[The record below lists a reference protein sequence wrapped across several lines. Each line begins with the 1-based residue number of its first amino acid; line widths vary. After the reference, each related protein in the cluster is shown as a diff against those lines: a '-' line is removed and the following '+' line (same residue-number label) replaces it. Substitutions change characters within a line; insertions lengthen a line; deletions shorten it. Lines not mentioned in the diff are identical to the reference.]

1 MENKQMVINTELE
14 MFEYLQTVN
23 DIALEYFNIDGKYQ
37 PHIGILNAMRIFYN
51 LCVKE
56 SKYDEEYGHDIF
68 DATDMKEIV
77 VDKDFIDAFNSAL
90 MVKGMDF
97 NFGNAYRQAL
107 DIVEYKKTSLENTV
121 DIIYKAV
128 MNFVESFNST
138 VSGDTINTIV
148 DIANK
153 MSNNQINSETIVEAY
168 AQSQRFK
175 DVVAIEKSEEN

>member
-1 MENKQMVINTELE
+1 MENKQMVVNTELE

-37 PHIGILNAMRIFYN
+37 PHIGLLNAMRIFYN
-51 LCVKE
+51 LCIKE
-56 SKYDEEYGHDIF
+56 SKYDEKYGHDIF

-77 VDKDFIDAFNSAL
+77 ADKEFIESFYSTLIVED
-90 MVKGMDF
+90 MGF
-97 NFGNAYRQAL
+97 NFGNAYKQAL

-128 MNFVESFNST
+128 MNFVEALNST
-138 VSGDTINTIV
+138 VSGDTLNTIV

-153 MSNNQINSETIVEAY
+153 MANGQINSETIVEAY
-168 AQSQRFK
+168 TQSQRFH
-175 DVVAIEKSEEN
+175 DVVKAEKTEEN

>member
-1 MENKQMVINTELE
+1 MENKQMVVNTELE

-37 PHIGILNAMRIFYN
+37 PHIGILNAMRIFFN

-56 SKYDEEYGHDIF
+56 SKYDEKYGHDIF
-68 DATDMKEIV
+68 DATDMEEIV
-77 VDKDFIDAFNSAL
+77 ADKDFIVAFNCAL
-90 MVKGMDF
+90 IPKDVDF
-97 NFGNAYRQAL
+97 TFGNAYRQAL

-121 DIIYKAV
+121 NVIYKAV

-138 VSGDTINTIV
+138 VSGDTLNTIV

-153 MSNNQINSETIVEAY
+153 MSNNQINSKTIVEAY
-168 AQSQRFK
+168 AESQRFH
-175 DVVAIEKSEEN
+175 DVITDEKLE